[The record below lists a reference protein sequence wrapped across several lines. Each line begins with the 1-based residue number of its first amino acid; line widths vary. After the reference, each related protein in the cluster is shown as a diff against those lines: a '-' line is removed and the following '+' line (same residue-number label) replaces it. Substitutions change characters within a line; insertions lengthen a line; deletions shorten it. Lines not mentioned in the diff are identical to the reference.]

1 MAAADGTPPP
11 LPAEI
16 AARLAES
23 ARLLVADP
31 AAALATAED
40 ALARLDALP
49 GAEPAWRAQV
59 LRAQGLALGHAGQA
73 RAGVDALRSAL
84 ALLDAQDHAVR
95 AQIERALSI
104 VHDQLHALDDA
115 LAWAVRAAASARSAG
130 DESLLADALH
140 SCGVA
145 RSKAGDAEGGLANY
159 REVLQ
164 LHEAGGRVGASISIL
179 NNIGINLKNLGRLDE
194 AVVSLRRAQTLM
206 SGRPEAVSLP
216 LVQTNLAEPLWRL
229 GRLDEAEVE
238 IDAALSRL
246 EPGGRNSHEANAR
259 WMRAEVLR
267 GRGRSAEAAAE
278 LELALKASQ
287 RLSRVD
293 TEANVQLSL
302 CTLAAERGDHAAA
315 LAHHQAFHALDRRR
329 LDEEAARR
337 IQALTVQADLAHAR
351 HEAEVYRLRHGEL
364 AQAHDRL
371 QALHDALLAA
381 DVEKSR
387 LLERLAAQTRTDP
400 LTGLAN
406 RRALDEHLAAEFA
419 RSRRLSH
426 PLALAMC
433 DLDNFKQ
440 INDRL
445 GHATGD
451 LVLRRTATLLRGV
464 CRDIDVV
471 ARYGGEEFCL
481 VFLEADL
488 DAAQRACEAAR
499 AAVATHDWTAEHPA
513 LRVTL
518 SIGVADA
525 EDSADPATL
534 LAQADRRLYEAK
546 RAGKDRVV
554 ATG

>member
-1 MAAADGTPPP
+1 MATADAVPPP
-11 LPAEI
+11 LPEAI
-16 AARLAES
+16 AALLASATDRLIG
-23 ARLLVADP
+23 DP
-31 AAALATAED
+31 SAALAGAER
-40 ALARLDALP
+40 ALGLLDAQADAP
-49 GAEPAWRAQV
+49 PAWRAQV
-59 LRAQGLALGHAGQA
+59 LRILGLSQGHAGDA
-73 RAGVDALRSAL
+73 RRGVDTLRTAL
-84 ALLDAQDHAVR
+84 ALADAQDHALR
-95 AQIERALSI
+95 AKVERALSI

-145 RSKAGDAEGGLANY
+145 RSKAGDTDGGLANY

-164 LHEAGGRVGASISIL
+164 LHEAGGRIGASISIL
-179 NNIGINLKNLGRLDE
+179 NNIGINLKNLGRLEE
-194 AVVSLRRAQTLM
+194 AVVSLRRAQALM
-206 SGRPEAVSLP
+206 AGRPEAVSLP

-229 GRLDEAEVE
+229 GRLDEAQAEV
-238 IDAALSRL
+238 DAALGAL
-246 EPGGRNSHEANAR
+246 DPKARNAHEANAR

-267 GRGRSAEAAAE
+267 GRGRLDEANAE
-278 LELALKASQ
+278 LQRALDAAQ
-287 RLSRVD
+287 RLKRID
-293 TEANVQLSL
+293 TEANVRLSL
-302 CTLAAERGDHAAA
+302 STLAAERGDFAAA

-329 LDEEAARR
+329 LDDEAARR
-337 IQALTVQADLAHAR
+337 IQALTVQADLAQAR

-387 LLERLAAQTRTDP
+387 LLERLAAQSRTDP
-400 LTGLAN
+400 LSGLAN

-419 RSRRLSH
+419 RSQRLGH

-451 LVLRRTATLLRGV
+451 LVLQRTAALLRAT
-464 CRDIDVV
+464 CRDIDLV

-488 DAAQRACEAAR
+488 DAARRACETAR
-499 AAVATHDWTAEHPA
+499 AAVAAHDWAAEHPA
-513 LRVTL
+513 LQVSL
-518 SIGVADA
+518 SIGVAAA
-525 EDSADPATL
+525 EGCADPAAL
-534 LAQADRRLYEAK
+534 LALADRRLYEAK

-554 ATG
+554 AAG